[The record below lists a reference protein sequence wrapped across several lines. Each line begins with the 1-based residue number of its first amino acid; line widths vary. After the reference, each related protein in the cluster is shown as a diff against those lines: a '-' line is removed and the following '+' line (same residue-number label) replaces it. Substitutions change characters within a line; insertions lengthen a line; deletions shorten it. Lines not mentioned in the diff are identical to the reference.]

1 MVGGIQK
8 EQLSIDEVYGYAQK
22 RSAAPADNAAT
33 CAGRAPSTGRFAEF
47 LNI

>member
-8 EQLSIDEVYGYAQK
+8 EQLSIDEVYGDAQK
-22 RSAAPADNAAT
+22 RSAAPVDNAGT
-33 CAGRAPSTGRFAEF
+33 CAGSAPSTERFAEF